1 MLLATHAEESPASI
15 VRTAGPNYAI
25 SMPSRVIFAIRSS
38 AVLAVSS
45 TCRSGMRSP
54 QFQVHSKNLRK
65 IVQPESSLKKCES
78 ER

>member
-65 IVQPESSLKKCES
+65 IVQPESSLKKCGS